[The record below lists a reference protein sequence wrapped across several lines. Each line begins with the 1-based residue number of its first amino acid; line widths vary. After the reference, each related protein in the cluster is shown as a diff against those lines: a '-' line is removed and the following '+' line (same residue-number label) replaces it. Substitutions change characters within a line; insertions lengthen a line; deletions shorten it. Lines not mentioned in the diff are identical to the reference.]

1 MAQWDTGSGVVT
13 DAFKPDQIP
22 GSSRPFGAAVA
33 ITPGGSDGSTP
44 ADPSQPGRG
53 RVDSNLGGIY

>member
-1 MAQWDTGSGVVT
+1 VVT

-44 ADPSQPGRG
+44 ADASQPGRG
-53 RVDSNLGGIY
+53 GVDSNLGGIY